1 MGVAPHIKTEFW
13 LFAGND
19 FCLDLKNWT
28 DTILAD
34 DSAPQVHSISYGWQ
48 GNLTQVGCNPPEV
61 SYIDDNFAAL
71 AAKGISIIFASGD
84 SGSGWGRCMHINTQ
98 HTTYSTHHKTK
109 TIYTFTAVML
119 HIILLWFY
127 STSPANL

>member
-34 DSAPQVHSISYGWQ
+34 DGAPKVHSISYGWQ

-71 AAKGISIIFASGD
+71 AAKGVSIIFASGD
-84 SGSGWGRCMHINTQ
+84 SGSGYGGFRRHTQ
-98 HTTYSTHHKTK
+98 TKK
-109 TIYTFTAVML
+109 TIITCIACCIRTTVGRYQFYFSSLSEL
-119 HIILLWFY
+119 H
-127 STSPANL
+127 